1 MKLNQKENI
10 AWIDLLRIIAC
21 VLVVISHSCDPYVAQ
36 FDADRSA
43 FLSGVFIGS
52 FMRVSVPLFVMITGV
67 LSLPIH
73 YDMSTFYRKK
83 ISRIL
88 VPLVF
93 WSLVLPVIYY
103 VYFQFFSSVSPAAA
117 STDFS
122 LSGTLNSMYT
132 FIFNF
137 NYTTTPLW
145 YLYMLIGI
153 YLIMPIVSGWL
164 KQATQKDI
172 KLFLYIWVATLTIP
186 YLKMLAPLL
195 GYAGNYGNTNL
206 FGVCDWNVYGT
217 FYYVSGFIGYIVLA
231 YYLVQF
237 PVKWSWNKTLAICLP
252 MFAVGYAIT
261 ALGFVMTQQYYP
273 GDYAALEIV
282 WYFTGIN
289 VFMMTVS
296 MFIVIKKINIKPS
309 KTLSH
314 LASCTFGIFLCHF
327 VFVQMGY
334 DMVNSF
340 SSIPNAIRIIFIAI
354 ITIFISYG
362 VVVILKSNK
371 VTRRFVS

>member
-1 MKLNQKENI
+1 MIIQQKENI

-21 VLVVISHSCDPYVAQ
+21 VIVVVAHSCDPYVAQ
-36 FDADRSA
+36 FDNDRTE
-43 FLSGVFIGS
+43 FLSGTFIGS
-52 FMRVSVPLFVMITGV
+52 FMRVSVPLFVMITGI
-67 LSLPIH
+67 LSLPIRQE
-73 YDMSTFYRKK
+73 MGTFYRKK
-83 ISRIL
+83 IGRII

-93 WSLVLPVIYY
+93 WSLVLPIIYY
-103 VYFQFFSSVSPAAA
+103 AYFQFFASVNPASA
-117 STDFS
+117 STNFS
-122 LSGTLNSMYT
+122 LIGTINKMYT

-137 NYTTTPLW
+137 NYTTIPLW
-145 YLYMLIGI
+145 YLYMLIGL

-164 KQATQKDI
+164 KHATQKDL
-172 KLFLYIWVATLTIP
+172 KLFLYIWGATLTIP
-186 YLKMLAPLL
+186 YLKMLAPVL

-206 FGVCDWNVYGT
+206 FGVCDWNTYGT
-217 FYYVSGFIGYIVLA
+217 FYYISGFIGYIVLA

-252 MFAVGYAIT
+252 TFAVGYAIT
-261 ALGFVMTQQYYP
+261 TFGFVLTQKHFP

-296 MFIVIKKINIKPS
+296 MFIMIQKVNIKTS

-314 LASCTFGIFLCHF
+314 LASCTFGVYLCHF

-334 DMVNSF
+334 DMINSF
-340 SSIPNAIRIIFIAI
+340 TAVPPAIRILIIAVI
-354 ITIFISYG
+354 ATIISYG
-362 VVVILKSNK
+362 VVVIMKINK
-371 VTRRFVS
+371 ITRRFVD

>member
-1 MKLNQKENI
+1 MTLNQKENI

-21 VLVVISHSCDPYVAQ
+21 LLVVISHCCDPYVAQ
-36 FDADRSA
+36 FDNDRAA
-43 FLSGVFIGS
+43 FLNGAFIGS
-52 FMRVSVPLFVMITGV
+52 FMRISVPLFVMITGI

-73 YDMSTFYRKK
+73 YEMSTFYRKK

-88 VPLVF
+88 LPLVF
-93 WSLVLPVIYY
+93 WSLALPLIYY
-103 VYFQFFSSVSPAAA
+103 AYFQFFSSVSPASA

-122 LSGTLNSMYT
+122 LSGTLNKMYT

-137 NYTTTPLW
+137 NYTTIPLW
-145 YLYMLIGI
+145 YLYMLIGL
-153 YLIMPIVSGWL
+153 YLIMPIISGWL
-164 KQATQKDI
+164 KQATKKDI
-172 KLFLYIWVATLTIP
+172 KLFLIIWMFTLTIP
-186 YLKMLAPLL
+186 YIKMFSPVL
-195 GYAGNYGNTNL
+195 GYSGNSGNMNL

-217 FYYVSGFIGYIVLA
+217 FYYISGFIGYIVLA

-252 MFAVGYAIT
+252 MFGVGYAIT
-261 ALGFVMTQQYYP
+261 TFGFILTQQYFP
-273 GDYAALEIV
+273 GNFAALEIV

-296 MFIVIKKINIKPS
+296 MFIMIQKINIKSS

-314 LASCTFGIFLCHF
+314 LASCTFGVFLCHF

-334 DMVNSF
+334 DMVNSY
-340 SSIPNAIRIIFIAI
+340 SSIPYAVRILIIAI
-354 ITIFISYG
+354 ISTIISYG
-362 VVVILKSNK
+362 VVVLLKTNK
-371 VTRRFVS
+371 ITSRFVS